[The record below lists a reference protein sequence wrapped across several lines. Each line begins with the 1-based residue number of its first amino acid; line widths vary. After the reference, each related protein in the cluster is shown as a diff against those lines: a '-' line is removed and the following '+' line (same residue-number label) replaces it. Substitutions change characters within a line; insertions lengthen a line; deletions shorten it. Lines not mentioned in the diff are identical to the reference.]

1 MLVGKDGCRVV
12 TTMQRELRASH
23 AEREAVVGRL
33 QDAAAEG
40 RITMAELE
48 ERVEAAYSA
57 QTYGDL
63 DALTTDL
70 PRSIW

>member
-1 MLVGKDGCRVV
+1 MLMETDGSRVV
-12 TTMQRELRASH
+12 KTMQRELRASH
-23 AEREAVVGRL
+23 AEREAVVERL

-40 RITMAELE
+40 RITMVELE

-57 QTYGDL
+57 RTHGDL
-63 DALTTDL
+63 EALTADL

>member
-1 MLVGKDGCRVV
+1 
-12 TTMQRELRASH
+12 MQREFRASH
-23 AEREAVVGRL
+23 AEREAVVERL

-57 QTYGDL
+57 RTHGDL
-63 DALTTDL
+63 ETLTADL